1 MNEVKRLRTENLL
14 LRKQILELQTANAQ
28 FVTQVSELQTANAQF
43 VTQVSEAQQAIEKL
57 QGQVTSLTS
66 QLQQDSRNSH
76 WPPSRDK
83 QRKKRRTKSQRR
95 KSNKAAGGQ
104 QGHAGKTLEFSAEPD
119 EVISHRPECCRHCQ
133 EPFDPAQAAE
143 GVNKRQVHDLP
154 PLRLIVTEHQSESL
168 RCRHCQ
174 QLSAGN
180 FPETVTARAQ
190 YGSGVR
196 QLALYLKIQ
205 QLIPYDRSRQFF
217 ADLFDANLSTGTLQ
231 NIVNQAAAT
240 LEPTLEEIKEALR
253 DGELLHCDESGFYI
267 NGKRH
272 WLHVASNEYLTYYL
286 AHPKR
291 GREAIEALAILPY
304 FQGTTIHDFWASY
317 QPYDRCKHGLCNTH
331 HLRDLIAIG
340 EAGPFQVWA
349 FRFHSFLLRIKAIV
363 DHQRALGAT
372 AFAPEKLQQLNRLYD
387 RLVSAALAANPPP
400 PDGWPKGKRGRAKK
414 SKARN
419 LAERF
424 ERHRSQVLAFAYD
437 FKVPFDNNLAERDIR
452 MLKVQQKISGCFRS
466 QEGADAFCA
475 IRSYLSSM
483 RKHSYSVWDAL
494 ASVVNGHPVSPL
506 SLPV

>member
-14 LRKQILELQTANAQ
+14 LRKQVLELQTANAQ
-28 FVTQVSELQTANAQF
+28 LVRQVPELQTANAQL

-83 QRKKRRTKSQRR
+83 QRQKRRTKSQRR

-119 EVISHRPECCRHCQ
+119 EVITHRPGCCRHCQ
-133 EPFDPAQAAE
+133 QPFDAEQAAE
-143 GVNKRQVHDLP
+143 GINKRQVHDLP
-154 PLRLIVTEHQSESL
+154 PLRMIVTEHQSESL
-168 RCRHCQ
+168 RCQNCQ
-174 QLSAGN
+174 QLSEGH
-180 FPETVTARAQ
+180 FPEAVTARAQ
-190 YGSGVR
+190 YGPRVR

-205 QLIPYDRSRQFF
+205 QLIPYDRSRQLF

-231 NIVNQAAAT
+231 TIVKQAAAA
-240 LEPTLEEIKEALR
+240 LAPTLEEIKETLR
-253 DGELLHCDESGFYI
+253 GGQLLHCDESGFYI
-267 NGKRH
+267 SGKRH
-272 WLHVASNEYLTYYL
+272 WWHVASNERLTYYF

-291 GREAIEALAILPY
+291 GREAIDALAILPQ
-304 FQGTTIHDFWASY
+304 FRGTAIHDYWASY
-317 QPYDRCKHGLCNTH
+317 QSYDECKHGLCNVH
-331 HLRDLIAIG
+331 HLRDLIAVG
-340 EAGPFQVWA
+340 EEGPSQVWA
-349 FRFHSFLLRIKAIV
+349 FRFHNFLLRIKAIV
-363 DHQRALGAT
+363 DRQRSLGVAT
-372 AFAPEKLQQLNRLYD
+372 FAPEKIKQINRLYD
-387 RLVSAALAANPPP
+387 RLVSAASAANPPP

-424 ERHRSQVLAFAYD
+424 ERERAQVMAFAYD
-437 FKVPFDNNLAERDIR
+437 FEVPFDNNLAERDIR
-452 MLKVQQKISGCFRS
+452 MLKVQQKISGGFRS

-475 IRSYLSSM
+475 IRSYLSSI
-483 RKHSYSVWDAL
+483 RKQAYSVWDAL
-494 ASVVNGHPVSPL
+494 ASVVDGQPVSPL